1 MAFRR
6 TKKLVSILTPCYNG
20 ARVIHRLLDSVLQ
33 QDYPYVE
40 MIIVDD
46 GSIDDSKNII
56 NSYQDKFVKNTNSL

>member
-1 MAFRR
+1 MTFKR

-20 ARVIHRLLDSVLQ
+20 ARVIRRLLDSVLQ

-46 GSIDDSKNII
+46 GSIDDSKI
-56 NSYQDKFVKNTNSL
+56 